1 LIEFENWGPKH
12 MSRNFELLQ
21 KLGREQELIKPVQS
35 PDEAPRPVPVPSANT
50 AAAAPAI
57 APISAP
63 LVTAARL
70 PKQSL
75 EQINGLAQQVFLS
88 QGADAPRVVTLAAT
102 EPGSGCTWVSGHLAE
117 VLASRVAGSVCLIDA
132 NLRDPGLHRL
142 FEVENTVGMSDALIH
157 PEPIR
162 GFVRQLTLANLWF
175 IAAGLCA
182 DAAQPLLTSD
192 RMRMRIAELR
202 SEFDFILIDASALNV
217 SNDALGLG
225 ALSDGV
231 LMVLKA
237 NTSRRETARQAM
249 QELQGANAKVLGA
262 VLNQRTFPIPEAIYK
277 RF

>member
-1 LIEFENWGPKH
+1 

-21 KLGREQELIKPVQS
+21 KLGKEQELMKSVPV
-35 PDEAPRPVPVPSANT
+35 DDVPRPIPVPIAS

-57 APISAP
+57 APVPAP

-70 PKQSL
+70 TKAGL
-75 EQINGLAQQVFLS
+75 EQISGLTQQVFLS
-88 QGADAPRVVTLAAT
+88 PVSDVPRVVVFTST
-102 EPGSGCTWVSGHLAE
+102 EPGSGCTWVCAHTAE
-117 VLASRVAGSVCLIDA
+117 VLASRIAGSVCLIDG
-132 NLRDPGLHRL
+132 NLNHPGLHKH
-142 FEVENTVGMSDALIH
+142 FDAENSTGISDALIR
-157 PEPIR
+157 PDPIR
-162 GFVRQLTLANLWF
+162 GFAYQVTMANLWL
-175 IAAGLCA
+175 ISSGSCVE
-182 DAAQPLLTSD
+182 AAQPLLTSD

-202 SEFDFILIDASALNV
+202 SEFDFVLIDATAMSV

-231 LMVLKA
+231 VMVLKA
-237 NTSRRETARQAM
+237 NASRRQAARQAM